1 MVRKAQSKEH
11 KQCVE
16 HEEVD
21 EVMAKAVKLYLSTQQ
36 AQGDE
41 KKMGYRKV
49 CEKVE
54 EDYQKE
60 TG

>member
-1 MVRKAQSKEH
+1 MVGKAQSEEY
-11 KQCVE
+11 KQQVE
-16 HEEVD
+16 CEEVD
-21 EVMAKAVKLYLSTQQ
+21 MVMARAVELYLSAQQ
-36 AQGDE
+36 AQGSE
-41 KKMGYRKV
+41 KKMGYQKV